1 MDVPP
6 RHIRKAISQTSSPS
20 MSPTS
25 PQLSPMPPLTIPL
38 SSMIN
43 LTSTGVSYGVTL
55 DAEVATLYSV
65 TTDDQKL
72 ESLDIEDPI
81 PLRDSPD
88 FAIKAGQHGLIKCT
102 ILNNRR
108 HIITLD
114 NSGEA
119 LTVHLD
125 ERTCFDAEA
134 YADELDLQESADI
147 REDQRI
153 NLGKWVLRNLVA
165 NFTRTLIE
173 IYEELQAKNLLMPQ
187 RLPNDY
193 RRELQDDR
201 SLPLQNISF
210 PPATVQAGQLSVNN
224 TPTTLP
230 TVSTAQNVNP
240 PLLTTSALPQ
250 SPTTPLAAFTT
261 GPLTAPAATGSQQPD
276 YFSGS
281 HHNSPTS
288 PTGPSGN
295 LTPPASTGSE
305 PLGGQLSTPE
315 TPNTGTKPES
325 SGTSV
330 STENNADT
338 KTDSKPSAPT
348 QSQDESS
355 AQVRKDEES
364 MVNSPTRSKVQ
375 VQLTGDSNRHH
386 PIHHDH
392 IQTIRNMRP
401 FIQPPFVQLPIN
413 ESPEIQIPP
422 HTTVIISEVSPEAST
437 FADSYRG
444 AVETMVKDV
453 ELIEH
458 RAHPWNSRLT
468 ANRMLRAR
476 KILSY
481 IVEKL
486 ELDSPGGGERDEIVT
501 EKTLIEKDE
510 EKTKNSIKP
519 EMWLELVCLDQIL
532 PPTMTLATIK
542 SHIWKQNGDLVM
554 TYRLRMRS
562 I

>member
-43 LTSTGVSYGVTL
+43 LMPTGVSYGVTL
-55 DAEVATLYSV
+55 DAEVATFYSV

-88 FAIKAGQHGLIKCT
+88 FAIKGQHGLIKCT
-102 ILNNRR
+102 ILNNRQ

-114 NSGEA
+114 NSGECIRVKTFGKRDFNEVVQKVNTIEYIPIWCEVDTRIGA

-134 YADELDLQESADI
+134 YADELDLLESADI

-153 NLGKWVLRNLVA
+153 NLGKWVLRNLFA

-173 IYEELQAKNLLMPQ
+173 IYEELQAQNLLRPQ

-201 SLPLQNISF
+201 SLPLQHISF
-210 PPATVQAGQLSVNN
+210 PPAIHKMLILLL
-224 TPTTLP
+224 PTT
-230 TVSTAQNVNP
+230 ST
-240 PLLTTSALPQ
+240 LPQ
-250 SPTTPLAAFTT
+250 SP
-261 GPLTAPAATGSQQPD
+261 
-276 YFSGS
+276 
-281 HHNSPTS
+281 
-288 PTGPSGN
+288 
-295 LTPPASTGSE
+295 
-305 PLGGQLSTPE
+305 
-315 TPNTGTKPES
+315 NTETKPES

-330 STENNADT
+330 STENNADA

-355 AQVRKDEES
+355 AQVRKDDESKDLKPHEGSELEE
-364 MVNSPTRSKVQ
+364 
-375 VQLTGDSNRHH
+375 
-386 PIHHDH
+386 
-392 IQTIRNMRP
+392 
-401 FIQPPFVQLPIN
+401 LPN
-413 ESPEIQIPP
+413 
-422 HTTVIISEVSPEAST
+422 
-437 FADSYRG
+437 G
-444 AVETMVKDV
+444 
-453 ELIEH
+453 
-458 RAHPWNSRLT
+458 NSRLT

-501 EKTLIEKDE
+501 EKTLIEKYE

-519 EMWLELVCLDQIL
+519 EMLLELVCLDQIL
-532 PPTMTLATIK
+532 PPTMTLATIN
-542 SHIWKQNGDLVM
+542 HIYGSKM
-554 TYRLRMRS
+554 E

>member
-1 MDVPP
+1 MESEEEFDEMDLCFTSSSVATNLFDEILNSNGQLQTGESNSLTNSENESDLTDSEEGNARLLVSLDNKYIWTATSDSSIKRWLDVPP
-6 RHIRKAISQTSSPS
+6 SHIRKAISQTSSPS
-20 MSPTS
+20 MSPIS

-43 LTSTGVSYGVTL
+43 LTSTGVSY
-55 DAEVATLYSV
+55 
-65 TTDDQKL
+65 
-72 ESLDIEDPI
+72 DIEDPI

-88 FAIKAGQHGLIKCT
+88 FAIKGQHGLIKCT

-108 HIITLD
+108 RIITLD
-114 NSGEA
+114 NSGEVALWDIILA
-119 LTVHLD
+119 LTVHID

-147 REDQRI
+147 LEDQRF
-153 NLGKWVLRNLVA
+153 NLGKWVLRNLFA
-165 NFTRTLIE
+165 NLTKTLIE
-173 IYEELQAKNLLMPQ
+173 IYEELQAQNLLMPQ

-240 PLLTTSALPQ
+240 PLPTTSALPQ

-261 GPLTAPAATGSQQPD
+261 AHLLHLQLQDLNNLIIFPAHIIIRPLVLLAP
-276 YFSGS
+276 
-281 HHNSPTS
+281 
-288 PTGPSGN
+288 
-295 LTPPASTGSE
+295 L
-305 PLGGQLSTPE
+305 
-315 TPNTGTKPES
+315 TPNTETNPES
-325 SGTSV
+325 SETSV

-364 MVNSPTRSKVQ
+364 K
-375 VQLTGDSNRHH
+375 
-386 PIHHDH
+386 
-392 IQTIRNMRP
+392 
-401 FIQPPFVQLPIN
+401 PPFVQLLIN

-422 HTTVIISEVSPEAST
+422 HRTVIISEDSPEAST
-437 FADSYRG
+437 FVDSYRG
-444 AVETMVKDV
+444 AVETMNKIALKESVKIGFILKPHEGS
-453 ELIEH
+453 ELEEL
-458 RAHPWNSRLT
+458 PNGNSQLT

-481 IVEKL
+481 IVVKL
-486 ELDSPGGGERDEIVT
+486 ELDSPGGGERDEI
-501 EKTLIEKDE
+501 I
-510 EKTKNSIKP
+510 S
-519 EMWLELVCLDQIL
+519 

-542 SHIWKQNGDLVM
+542 SYMEAKWRYNNDI
-554 TYRLRMRS
+554 
-562 I
+562 